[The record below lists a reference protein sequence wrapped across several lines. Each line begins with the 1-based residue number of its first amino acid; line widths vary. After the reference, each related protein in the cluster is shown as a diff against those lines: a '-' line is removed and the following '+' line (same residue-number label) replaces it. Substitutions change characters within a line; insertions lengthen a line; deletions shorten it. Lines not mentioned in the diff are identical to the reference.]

1 MTNAE
6 WNRKT
11 EFLLNQQA
19 RFDAEMQVLKQELKE
34 AQKITDQKFADAAR
48 MTEHAAELSSR
59 AAEAVTSLA
68 ETVKNFITSTHEGF
82 RSVFNNVRHSNER
95 IDVLVNSQLHT
106 DQRILDSYKRMQES
120 EKRLSEHDIRLQD
133 LTTHFEQYLRKI
145 RRRPN
150 GAEN

>member
-1 MTNAE
+1 MTNEE

-19 RFDAEMQVLKQELKE
+19 KFDAEMQVLKQELKE
-34 AQKITDQKFADAAR
+34 AQKINDQKFADAAR
-48 MTEHAAELSSR
+48 MTEHVAES
-59 AAEAVTSLA
+59 VMTLA
-68 ETVKNFITSTHEGF
+68 ETVKDFITSTHEGF
-82 RSVFNNVRHSNER
+82 RSLFNSLKHSSER
-95 IDVLVNSQLHT
+95 IDVLVNSQIHT
-106 DQRILDSYKRMQES
+106 DERILDSYKRMRES

>member
-1 MTNAE
+1 MTNEE

-19 RFDAEMQVLKQELKE
+19 KFDAEMQELKQELKE
-34 AQKITDQKFADAAR
+34 VQKINEQKFRA
-48 MTEHAAELSSR
+48 AAETSSQV
-59 AAEAVTSLA
+59 AESVMILA
-68 ETVKNFITSTHEGF
+68 ETVKDFITSTHEGF
-82 RSVFNNVRHSNER
+82 RSVFNSLKHSSER
-95 IDVLVNSQLHT
+95 IDVLVNSQIHT
-106 DQRILDSYKRMQES
+106 DERILDSYKRMQES

>member
-1 MTNAE
+1 MTNEE

-19 RFDAEMQVLKQELKE
+19 KFDAEMQELKQELKE
-34 AQKITDQKFADAAR
+34 AQKINEQKFGAVAETSSQVAESV
-48 MTEHAAELSSR
+48 MT
-59 AAEAVTSLA
+59 LA
-68 ETVKNFITSTHEGF
+68 ETVKDFITSTHEGF

-120 EKRLSEHDIRLQD
+120 EKRLFEHDIRMQD
-133 LTTHFEQYLRKI
+133 LTTQFEQYLRKI

>member
-1 MTNAE
+1 MTNEE

-34 AQKITDQKFADAAR
+34 AQKINEQKFGAVAETSSQVAESV
-48 MTEHAAELSSR
+48 MT
-59 AAEAVTSLA
+59 LA
-68 ETVKNFITSTHEGF
+68 ETVKDFITSTHEGF

-106 DQRILDSYKRMQES
+106 DQRILDSYKRMKES

-133 LTTHFEQYLRKI
+133 LTTQFEHYMRKI
-145 RRRPN
+145 RRRRN
-150 GAEN
+150 GSEN

>member
-1 MTNAE
+1 MTNEE

-19 RFDAEMQVLKQELKE
+19 KFDAEMQVLKQELKE
-34 AQKITDQKFADAAR
+34 AQKINDQKFGDAAR
-48 MTEHAAELSSR
+48 MTEHVAES
-59 AAEAVTSLA
+59 VMTLA
-68 ETVKNFITSTHEGF
+68 ETVKDFITSTHEGF
-82 RSVFNNVRHSNER
+82 RSVFNSLKHSSER
-95 IDVLVNSQLHT
+95 IDVLVNSQIHT

-133 LTTHFEQYLRKI
+133 LTTQFEQYLRKI

>member
-1 MTNAE
+1 MTNEE

-19 RFDAEMQVLKQELKE
+19 KFDAEMQVLKQELKE
-34 AQKITDQKFADAAR
+34 AQKINDQKFADAAG
-48 MTEHAAELSSR
+48 MTEHVAES
-59 AAEAVTSLA
+59 VMTLA
-68 ETVKNFITSTHEGF
+68 ETVKDFITSTHEGF
-82 RSVFNNVRHSNER
+82 RSLFNSLKHSNER
-95 IDVLVNSQLHT
+95 IDVLVNSQIHT
-106 DQRILDSYKRMQES
+106 DERILDSYKRMRES

>member
-1 MTNAE
+1 MTNEE

-19 RFDAEMQVLKQELKE
+19 KFDAEMQELKQELKE
-34 AQKITDQKFADAAR
+34 AQKINEQKFGAVAETSSQVAESV
-48 MTEHAAELSSR
+48 MT
-59 AAEAVTSLA
+59 LA
-68 ETVKNFITSTHEGF
+68 ETVKDFITSTHEGF
-82 RSVFNNVRHSNER
+82 RSVFHSIKHSSER

-120 EKRLSEHDIRLQD
+120 EKRLFEHDIRMQD
-133 LTTHFEQYLRKI
+133 LTTQFEQYLRKI

>member
-1 MTNAE
+1 MTNEE

-19 RFDAEMQVLKQELKE
+19 KFDAEMQELKQELKE
-34 AQKITDQKFADAAR
+34 AQKINEQKFGAVAETSSQVAESV
-48 MTEHAAELSSR
+48 MT
-59 AAEAVTSLA
+59 LA
-68 ETVKNFITSTHEGF
+68 ETVKDFITSTHEGF
-82 RSVFNNVRHSNER
+82 RSVFHSIKHSSER
-95 IDVLVNSQLHT
+95 IDVLVNSQIHT
-106 DQRILDSYKRMQES
+106 DERILDSYKRMRES

>member
-1 MTNAE
+1 MTNEE

-19 RFDAEMQVLKQELKE
+19 KFDAEMQVLKQELKE
-34 AQKITDQKFADAAR
+34 AQKINDQKFGDAAR
-48 MTEHAAELSSR
+48 MTEHVAES
-59 AAEAVTSLA
+59 VMTLA
-68 ETVKNFITSTHEGF
+68 ETVKDFITSTHEGF
-82 RSVFNNVRHSNER
+82 RSLFNSLKHSNER
-95 IDVLVNSQLHT
+95 IDVLVNSQIHT
-106 DQRILDSYKRMQES
+106 DERILDSYKRMRES

>member
-1 MTNAE
+1 MTNEE

-19 RFDAEMQVLKQELKE
+19 KFDAEMQVLKQELKE
-34 AQKITDQKFADAAR
+34 AQKINDQKFGDAAR
-48 MTEHAAELSSR
+48 MTEHVAES
-59 AAEAVTSLA
+59 VMTLA
-68 ETVKNFITSTHEGF
+68 ETVKDFITSTHEGF
-82 RSVFNNVRHSNER
+82 RSLFNSLKHSNER
-95 IDVLVNSQLHT
+95 IDVLVNSQIHT
-106 DQRILDSYKRMQES
+106 DERILDSYKRMRES

-133 LTTHFEQYLRKI
+133 LTTQFEQYLRKI

>member
-1 MTNAE
+1 MTNEE

-19 RFDAEMQVLKQELKE
+19 KFDAEMQELKQELKE
-34 AQKITDQKFADAAR
+34 VQKINEQKFRA
-48 MTEHAAELSSR
+48 AAETSSQV
-59 AAEAVTSLA
+59 AESVMILAEAV
-68 ETVKNFITSTHEGF
+68 KDFITSTHEGF
-82 RSVFNNVRHSNER
+82 RSVFNSLKHSSER
-95 IDVLVNSQLHT
+95 IDVLVNSQIHT
-106 DQRILDSYKRMQES
+106 DERILDSYKRMQEC

-133 LTTHFEQYLRKI
+133 LTTQFEQYLRKI